1 MTMVGAELGQLR
13 ALVQQIAGPMKSQL
27 DGELTAMNNK
37 VQASAAYWTGKN
49 ADTFRSNFASFV
61 RQTNNNL
68 NQVLEEASKVS
79 GQNLSAIEA
88 ATGSSA

>member
-13 ALVQQIAGPMKSQL
+13 SLVQQLAGPMRSQL
-27 DGELTAMNNK
+27 DGDLKAMNTK
-37 VQASAAYWTGKN
+37 VQGSASYWTGKN
-49 ADTFRSNFASFV
+49 ADTFRSDFATFV
-61 RQTNNNL
+61 TQTNNNL
-68 NQVLEEASKVS
+68 NRVLAEASKVS